1 MTPITHT
8 ERALLLLARLRVGL
22 AIAGVAWLLGYS
34 PALAG
39 RITVG
44 VLVVLVLLLDAA
56 AGTVREP
63 VTVTFGRRAPG
74 GTR

>member
-34 PALAG
+34 PSIGG

-44 VLVVLVLLLDAA
+44 VLVVGVLLLDAA
-56 AGTVREP
+56 AATVREP
-63 VTVTFGRRAPG
+63 VTVTVGRRPHG
-74 GTR
+74 GAR

>member
-8 ERALLLLARLRVGL
+8 ERALLLLARPRIGL
-22 AIAGVAWLLGYS
+22 AIAGVAWLLGYA
-34 PALAG
+34 PPVGG

-44 VLVVLVLLLDAA
+44 VLVVGVLLLDAA

-63 VTVTFGRRAPG
+63 VTVTFRRRPYG
-74 GTR
+74 GAR